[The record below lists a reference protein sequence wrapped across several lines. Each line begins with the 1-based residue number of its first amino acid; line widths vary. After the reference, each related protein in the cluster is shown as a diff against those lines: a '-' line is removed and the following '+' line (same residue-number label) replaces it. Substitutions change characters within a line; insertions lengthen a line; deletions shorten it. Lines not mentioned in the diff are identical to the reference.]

1 MTTINSLNKEVDE
14 TKELLHK
21 SINKVLERN
30 DNLQDIESKTD
41 NLRINSRIFRNKS
54 RNLKIRKWL
63 CDNSVYI
70 IFWVLLFIFIIMII
84 VIISTKNSSNDDD
97 DDYNDDDDDNNNN
110 SLT

>member
-14 TKELLHK
+14 TKVLLHK

-30 DNLQDIESKTD
+30 DNLQDIESKSE
-41 NLRINSRIFRNKS
+41 NLRINSRLFRNKS
-54 RNLKIRKWL
+54 RNLKIRQWL
-63 CDNSVYI
+63 CNNSVYI
-70 IFWVLLFIFIIMII
+70 IFWLLLFIFIIMII

-97 DDYNDDDDDNNNN
+97 DYNDDNNDDNN

>member
-30 DNLQDIESKTD
+30 DNLQDIESKSD
-41 NLRINSRIFRNKS
+41 NLRINSRLFRNKS
-54 RNLKIRKWL
+54 RNLKIRQWL
-63 CDNSVYI
+63 CDNSISI
-70 IFWVLLFIFIIMII
+70 IFSFLIIVFIIMII
-84 VIISTKNSSNDDD
+84 VIISTRNSSSDD
-97 DDYNDDDDDNNNN
+97 DDYNDDDDDYNNN

>member
-1 MTTINSLNKEVDE
+1 MTTINSFNKEVDE

-30 DNLQDIESKTD
+30 DNLQDIESKSE
-41 NLRINSRIFRNKS
+41 NLRINSRLFRNKS
-54 RNLKIRKWL
+54 RNLKIRQWL
-63 CDNSVYI
+63 CDNSVAI

-84 VIISTKNSSNDDD
+84 VIISTRNSSNDDD
-97 DDYNDDDDDNNNN
+97 DYNDDENDDNNN